1 MVCSVFHFLTLW
13 VQSNNLYCINK
24 VPAML
29 FPFALH
35 VHRNYY
41 QEVLIRYFLSASLSG
56 WCTVHLIVDLTK
68 ATDVSNFL
76 FLLPDFEKI
85 IFYQNCQEIHVH
97 LHSMY
102 LICIIHRYSS
112 SILSII
118 SWSNFF
124 SEWMSPCFP
133 LHYNSIIF
141 HNFSILY
148 PINTVEFFLGYINS
162 IVVRQLQIK
171 IYSRTIVIQS
181 ESILFPLKFK

>member
-1 MVCSVFHFLTLW
+1 MPRILLNWNYVPIFQILLNIKHCMVCSVFHFLTLW

-97 LHSMY
+97 LHCMH
-102 LICIIHRYSS
+102 LICIIHRYSSS

-124 SEWMSPCFP
+124 LNEC
-133 LHYNSIIF
+133 LLVF
-141 HNFSILY
+141 HCI
-148 PINTVEFFLGYINS
+148 
-162 IVVRQLQIK
+162 
-171 IYSRTIVIQS
+171 TIA
-181 ESILFPLKFK
+181 